1 MSKQL
6 VVYMSSWCGN
16 SLDAQRALSE
26 WGVPARFVN
35 IKEDKAAAGRVKVWT
50 GFESVPTLVIAEGD
64 SLEPAAPP
72 AALPA
77 GRSPRGIDRG
87 SMLTEPTRAEL
98 RAWLVKNGIL
108 EK

>member
-6 VVYMSSWCGN
+6 VVYMSPWCGN
-16 SLDAQRALSE
+16 SLDVQRALNE
-26 WGVPARFVN
+26 WGVACRFIN
-35 IKEDKAAAGRVKVWT
+35 IKEDRAAAGRVKTWT

-64 SLEPAAPP
+64 SVEPFEPP
-72 AALPA
+72 AALPS
-77 GRSPRGIDRG
+77 GRSPRGVDRG
-87 SMLTEPTRAEL
+87 VMLTEPTRAEL